1 MSDAATDVLARL
13 PLGGAVEI
21 VLLDGSAAATELGL
35 QLDPGHSMER
45 ASATRHL
52 APLAIAPG
60 RWLWLNADAD
70 ETAGKLGTSAC
81 VVDVEGKWTV
91 FTCGGPRAR
100 RALATAVDIDRALQA
115 RGCASLTLFD
125 CPVVLVRTE
134 PDGFIVCVQSSYATS
149 FETAYAASLGSGP
162 TSGADQSSNTG
173 SGCATMPSAPAERS
187 DGEAG
192 VR

>member
-13 PLGGAVEI
+13 PLDGAVEI
-21 VLLDGSAAATELGL
+21 VLLDGSAAATEPGFR
-35 QLDPGHSMER
+35 LDPGHSMER

-52 APLAIAPG
+52 APLAIAPD

-70 ETAGKLGTSAC
+70 ETAAKLGASAC

-100 RALATAVDIDRALQA
+100 RALATAVDIDRVLQA
-115 RGCASLTLFD
+115 RDCASLTLFD

-134 PDGFIVCVQSSYATS
+134 PDGFVVCVHSSYATS
-149 FETAYAASLGSGP
+149 FETAYASSLGP
-162 TSGADQSSNTG
+162 VFTSGTDQSSNTG
-173 SGCATMPSAPAERS
+173 SGCATMPAAPAERS

>member
-13 PLGGAVEI
+13 PLDGAVEI
-21 VLLDGSAAATELGL
+21 VLLDGSAAATVPGL

-70 ETAGKLGTSAC
+70 ETAGKLGASAC

-100 RALATAVDIDRALQA
+100 RALATAGDIDRVLQA

-134 PDGFIVCVQSSYATS
+134 PDGFVVCVHSSYATS
-149 FETAYAASLGSGP
+149 FETAYASSLGP
-162 TSGADQSSNTG
+162 VFTSGTDQSSNTG
-173 SGCATMPSAPAERS
+173 SGCATMPAAPAERS

>member
-21 VLLDGSAAATELGL
+21 VLLDGSAAAELGL

-70 ETAGKLGTSAC
+70 ETAGKLGASAC

-100 RALATAVDIDRALQA
+100 RALATAVDIDRVLQP
-115 RGCASLTLFD
+115 RGCASLSLFD

-134 PDGFIVCVQSSYATS
+134 PDGFVVCVHSSYATS
-149 FETAYAASLGSGP
+149 FETAYAASLGPGLTAGSDEG
-162 TSGADQSSNTG
+162 SNTG
-173 SGCATMPSAPAERS
+173 SGCATMPAAPAERS

>member
-1 MSDAATDVLARL
+1 MSAAATDVLARL

-21 VLLDGSAAATELGL
+21 VLLDGSAAAELGL

-45 ASATRHL
+45 ASATRNL

-70 ETAGKLGTSAC
+70 ETAGKLGASAC

-100 RALATAVDIDRALQA
+100 RALATAVDIDRVLRA

-125 CPVVLVRTE
+125 CPVVLVGTE
-134 PDGFIVCVQSSYATS
+134 PDGFVVCVQSSYATS
-149 FETAYAASLGSGP
+149 FEAAYAASLGSGLMAGSDEGSK
-162 TSGADQSSNTG
+162 TR
-173 SGCATMPSAPAERS
+173 SGCATMPTAPAERS
-187 DGEAG
+187 DGEG

>member
-13 PLGGAVEI
+13 PLDGAVEI
-21 VLLDGSAAATELGL
+21 VLLDGSAAATEPGL
-35 QLDPGHSMER
+35 RLDPGHSMER

-70 ETAGKLGTSAC
+70 ETAGKLGASAC

-100 RALATAVDIDRALQA
+100 RALASAVDIDRVLQP

-134 PDGFIVCVQSSYATS
+134 SDGFIVCVQSSYAAN
-149 FETAYAASLGSGP
+149 FEAAYAASLGSGLMAGSDEGSK
-162 TSGADQSSNTG
+162 TR
-173 SGCATMPSAPAERS
+173 SGCATMPTAPAERS
-187 DGEAG
+187 DGEG

>member
-13 PLGGAVEI
+13 PLDGAVEI
-21 VLLDGSAAATELGL
+21 VLLDGSAAATVPGL

-70 ETAGKLGTSAC
+70 ETAGKLGASAC
-81 VVDVEGKWTV
+81 VVDVEGKWTA
-91 FTCGGPRAR
+91 FACGGPRAR

-134 PDGFIVCVQSSYATS
+134 PDGFVVCVHSSYATS
-149 FETAYAASLGSGP
+149 FETAYASSLGP
-162 TSGADQSSNTG
+162 VFTSGTDQSSNTG
-173 SGCATMPSAPAERS
+173 SGCATMPAAPAERS